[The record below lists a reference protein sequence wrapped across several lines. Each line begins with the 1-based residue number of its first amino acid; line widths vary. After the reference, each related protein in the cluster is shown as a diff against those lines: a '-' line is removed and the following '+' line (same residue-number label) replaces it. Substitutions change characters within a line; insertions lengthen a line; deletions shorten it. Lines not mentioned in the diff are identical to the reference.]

1 MTRVTELRDAL
12 RAPAPEVSPT
22 AVLRAWLLRPA
33 GPLPVALLAV
43 VLVARAA
50 RVAVVF
56 TQGGMDNAFVVHA
69 GQIWLGGGAPYA
81 DRRFLYLPSAVLFAA
96 GQAALPAPVVRV
108 AAPLACVAL
117 IAGGWWCAVRL
128 FRVPA
133 CSRFAVLG
141 LLGLVLGW
149 APVGH
154 LVTLGNWTAVG
165 ALALPLALLLAD
177 RGRWDAAGVVLG
189 VSVAVKPLLLPLI
202 VLLVLARRWRALAWM
217 VAVPLAV
224 SAGAALIMPDPGGFF
239 TRTLPF
245 LLKGGDG
252 LMRPYDASLPAV
264 LPRLG
269 LPPVPAEAVALAA
282 AAAGVLCARLRWRRA
297 DPGPARLAD
306 TAALLM
312 LASFLLSRP
321 SYDHYLVVVVPL
333 LVAGALE
340 ADSVTRSPWFWV
352 ALVPQVPQFAF
363 PHLDGSTRR
372 AFKDA
377 ATLCG
382 LALVLA
388 VRCARLPSRQPG
400 APDVRGPYAFLVRRR
415 REPSPARAAR
425 RTRREPRSAPP

>member
-1 MTRVTELRDAL
+1 MTELRDTL
-12 RAPAPEVSPT
+12 RAPAPEVPPT

-33 GPLPVALLAV
+33 GPVPVALLAV
-43 VLVARAA
+43 VLCARAA

-56 TQGGMDNAFVVHA
+56 TGGGMDNAFVVHA
-69 GQIWLGGGAPYA
+69 GQIWLDGGAPYA

-96 GQAALPAPVVRV
+96 GQAALPTAVMRIV
-108 AAPLACVAL
+108 APLVCVAL

-141 LLGLVLGW
+141 LLGLVLCW

-154 LVTLGNWTAVG
+154 LVNLGNWTTVS

-177 RGRWDAAGVVLG
+177 RGRWDLAGLVLG
-189 VSVAVKPLLLPLI
+189 LSVAVKPLLLPVV

-217 VAVPLAV
+217 VAVPLAL
-224 SAGAALIMPDPGGFF
+224 SLGAALIMPDPGGFF

-252 LMRPYDASLPAV
+252 LMRPFDSSLPAV

-269 LPPVPAEAVALAA
+269 LPPVPAEVLALAA

-312 LASFLLSRP
+312 LASYLVSRP

-340 ADSVTRSPWFWV
+340 AESVTRSPWFWV

-363 PHLDGSTRR
+363 PYLDASTRR
-372 AFKDA
+372 ALKDA
-377 ATLCG
+377 ATLSG

-388 VRCARLPSRQPG
+388 VRCARSSPRWPAGS
-400 APDVRGPYAFLVRRR
+400 DVRSPRQAPSGTQPCRR
-415 REPSPARAAR
+415 STADTSGA
-425 RTRREPRSAPP
+425 T